1 MNKEKL
7 IELYSLIYEVNKNTN
22 SAVAFLRNF
31 DESILLRIKLNE
43 REYDKYN
50 SDLESDYDLWI
61 YPKQHIFYT
70 PDESI
75 EKALILLKE
84 LIKRG

>member
-1 MNKEKL
+1 MEKEKL
-7 IELYSLIYEVNKNTN
+7 IELYSLIYEVNQNTN

-31 DESILLRIKLNE
+31 DESILLKIILNKK
-43 REYDKYN
+43 EYDKYN
-50 SDLESDYDLWI
+50 LDMESYNSIWI

-75 EKALILLKE
+75 DKALILLKE